1 LLFHFSIVLSI
12 GLPLTVHRLLVKL
25 ADSLI
30 EIVQRNHLLPFRRP
44 SVTKGRAEQK
54 HTLVADA

>member
-1 LLFHFSIVLSI
+1 L
-12 GLPLTVHRLLVKL
+12 
-25 ADSLI
+25 LI

-54 HTLVADA
+54 RTGNWYLGHLSRTRKGKRPLAG